1 MCSRCCIPSASL
13 LVDFG
18 RHVDVRPC
26 CSSKAVI
33 LWLEDHKFGS
43 HCARPFVRES
53 LGMTLNHTLPL
64 VCIDWP
70 QGSAAEPCERVCGW
84 VNGTET
90 VKLFRPSKKVV
101 NRDYT
106 PFTILPWCQ
115 QWVGPIPCACWQGY
129 SLSPVLFIIIM
140 DRFSWLSQ
148 ALEDLF
154 CSLQMMLSSQDFQH
168 ALGKFAA
175 ECEAAG
181 MWVRTTKSETG
192 SWPEKDSLSSPGGL
206 HAPSSGGGV

>member
-106 PFTILPWCQ
+106 IYHFTMVPAVSRTNSLCMLAGLLFITSSVHNHHGQIFLAQPGAGRFILLFADDVVKPRLPACVGEVCGRVWSS
-115 QWVGPIPCACWQGY
+115 WDVGPHHQVWDWFLA
-129 SLSPVLFIIIM
+129 
-140 DRFSWLSQ
+140 R
-148 ALEDLF
+148 E
-154 CSLQMMLSSQDFQH
+154 
-168 ALGKFAA
+168 
-175 ECEAAG
+175 
-181 MWVRTTKSETG
+181 R
-192 SWPEKDSLSSPGGL
+192 
-206 HAPSSGGGV
+206 